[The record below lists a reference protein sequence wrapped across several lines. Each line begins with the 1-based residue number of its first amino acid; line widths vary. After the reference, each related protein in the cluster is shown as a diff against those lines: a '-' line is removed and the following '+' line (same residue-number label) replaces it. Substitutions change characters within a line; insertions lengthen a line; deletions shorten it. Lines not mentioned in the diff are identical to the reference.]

1 MLRKH
6 KIKWK
11 VIPSILKDHLLSEVI
26 LSRNMWINLPT
37 IQLSMEV
44 DNLDANVNTPE
55 DNLENALQLHQLMD
69 YFDSI
74 QISYFAVA
82 DIHYVI
88 T

>member
-11 VIPSILKDHLLSEVI
+11 VIPSILKDHLLLEVI

-44 DNLDANVNTPE
+44 DFYLFFCIIVQT
-55 DNLENALQLHQLMD
+55 L
-69 YFDSI
+69 S
-74 QISYFAVA
+74 
-82 DIHYVI
+82 
-88 T
+88 